1 MLRLFIGILL
11 PEPTRTLLLKTQRAL
26 QVQPLAVRWI
36 KPENLH
42 ITLHFLG
49 DVGPEHVPM
58 LQTELDKR
66 LAGCHAPHLT
76 MHELGAFPTMNRPNV
91 VWAGIKEGVEP
102 LRTLYDRAI
111 EAGKLVGVKP
121 EQRTY
126 HPHITLGYVRKDA
139 TPVQKQAIAHALRS
153 VPAPHDQTR
162 TYSQIALIQSVLTPT
177 GSKYAPLA
185 TWNLADE

>member
-26 QVQPLAVRWI
+26 QAQPLAVRWI
-36 KPENLH
+36 KPKNWH

-49 DVGPEHVPM
+49 DMRLEDVPI
-58 LQTELDKR
+58 LEKELDKR
-66 LAGCHAPHLT
+66 LIDCHAPRIT
-76 MHELGAFPTMNRPNV
+76 MGELGAFPNLSRPNV

-102 LRTLYDRAI
+102 LRTLYDHAV

-121 EQRTY
+121 EQRPY

-139 TPVQKQAIAHALRS
+139 TPVQRSAIGKVMRS
-153 VPAPHDQTR
+153 VAVPHDQTR
-162 TYSQIALIQSVLTPT
+162 TYSQVALIQSVLTPA
-177 GSKYAPLA
+177 GSNYTPLA
-185 TWNLADE
+185 TWKLSDE